1 MQNSGTKGAVCVFIC
16 GMLWSTAGLFI
27 KLLPWNAV
35 VIAGLRSGIA
45 AVVMYI
51 YMVIFQKEHTLVV
64 NRHTALSAVFLCG
77 TMLLF
82 VAANKLTTS
91 ANAIVLQS
99 TASVF
104 VLLYGILVQHQKPN
118 RRDIVTTVCVFAG
131 ILLFFLDQLTPTGIL
146 GNFVALGSAFTYCGV
161 ILTSADA
168 ADEHSSSSGLILGH
182 VLTFIVGL
190 PFIFTTAPEF
200 TASTVPAILFLGIF
214 QLGIAYSLFSHGS
227 RYCSP
232 LAMVLIAMVEPIFS
246 PIWVAIFAHE
256 IPGTLAL
263 IGAALVL
270 VSLTAWSVLNAKS
283 VRNGDA

>member
-1 MQNSGTKGAVCVFIC
+1 
-16 GMLWSTAGLFI
+16 
-27 KLLPWNAV
+27 
-35 VIAGLRSGIA
+35 
-45 AVVMYI
+45 
-51 YMVIFQKEHTLVV
+51 
-64 NRHTALSAVFLCG
+64 
-77 TMLLF
+77 MLLF

-104 VLLYGILVQHQKPN
+104 VLLYGIVVQHQRPN
-118 RRDIVTTVCVFAG
+118 RRDIVTTVCVFIG
-131 ILLFFLDQLTPTGIL
+131 ILLFFVDQLTPAGIL
-146 GNFVALGSAFTYCGV
+146 GNFIALASAFTYCGV
-161 ILTSADA
+161 ILTSSDA

-182 VLTFIVGL
+182 VLTLLVSL
-190 PFIFTTAPEF
+190 PFMFTTAPEF
-200 TASTVPAILFLGIF
+200 TASTVSAILFLGIF
-214 QLGIAYSLFSHGS
+214 QLGIAYSLFSHAA

-246 PIWVAIFAHE
+246 PVWVAIFANE

-283 VRNGDA
+283 ARE